1 MTNYQIGFR
10 GAAKRDVDNLYQYLV
25 HKFDKQTA
33 DKVSASVKHSIE
45 RLSAMPGLGKDAA
58 KLSELLTG
66 YRFLPLKRNTVFY
79 RIHNDEQ
86 LVEIL
91 RIYDNRM
98 DIIAHLLNGRVQ

>member
-1 MTNYQIGFR
+1 
-10 GAAKRDVDNLYQYLV
+10 
-25 HKFDKQTA
+25 
-33 DKVSASVKHSIE
+33 
-45 RLSAMPGLGKDAA
+45 MPGLGKDAA

-98 DIIAHLLNGRVQ
+98 DIIAHLLNGRAQ

>member
-1 MTNYQIGFR
+1 MKNYQIGFR
-10 GAAKRDVDNLYQYLV
+10 GAAKRDVDNPYQYLI
-25 HKFDKQTA
+25 HKFNKQTA
-33 DKVSASVKHSIE
+33 DKVSGSLKHSIE

-58 KLSELLTG
+58 ELSELLAG

-79 RIHNDEQ
+79 RVHDDEQ

-98 DIIAHLLNGRVQ
+98 DIIAHLLNDK